1 MSGPAAIVIRLT
13 RPVRAELDAIVRA
26 GTSAQRDVMRA
37 RVVLLAA
44 GDLSNADIARRV
56 GVTEK
61 TVRKWRARF
70 AAGPRSAS
78 LDDER
83 RSGRPP
89 TVQPFVRFELM
100 KLACS
105 RPPGSKAAFRDT
117 WTLASLRAATR
128 KATGVVVSLTEI
140 RRSLAAASI
149 KPHKMRLWLH
159 SPDPDF
165 RPKVRR
171 ICALYLQ
178 PPAGATVV
186 CVDEKTGMQAL
197 QRKHPTRWPSRG
209 RAGRREFEYIRRGTR
224 TLIAAFN
231 PHDGQVFGRVT
242 RRRRL
247 TDLVAF
253 MEDLARRY
261 PTGRV
266 YVVWDNLNIHCG
278 KAWRAF
284 NARHGGRFRFVHTP
298 LHASWV
304 NQVEIWFS
312 ILQRRVLRYGSFV
325 DAPHLSRAVA
335 GFSSIRSWGS
345 WRRITAVCSAPV
357 PSAAP
362 ASVDLR

>member
-1 MSGPAAIVIRLT
+1 VLT
-13 RPVRAELDAIVRA
+13 RILRAELTAIVRA
-26 GTSAQRDVMRA
+26 GTSAHRDVTRA
-37 RVVLLAA
+37 RIILLAA
-44 GDLSNADIARRV
+44 DGWPSGAIARRV

-70 AAGPRSAS
+70 AANPTSAT
-78 LDDER
+78 LDDQP

-105 RPPGSKAAFRDT
+105 RPSDSKAAFRDT
-117 WTLASLRAATR
+117 WTIRALQSATR
-128 KATGVVVSLTEI
+128 RATGVLVSMTEI
-140 RRSLAAASI
+140 RRSLATAAI
-149 KPHKMRLWLH
+149 RPHKMRLWLH
-159 SPDPDF
+159 SPDPNF

-171 ICALYLQ
+171 VCALYLR
-178 PPAGATVV
+178 PPPGATVV

-197 QRKHPTRWPSRG
+197 ERRHPTRWPTRG
-209 RAGRREFEYIRRGTR
+209 QPGRREFEYIRRGTR

-231 PHDGQVFGRVT
+231 PHDGQVFGRIT

-247 TDLVAF
+247 ADLLAF
-253 MEDLARRY
+253 MEALADQY

-278 KAWRAF
+278 RVWRAF
-284 NARHGGRFRFVHTP
+284 NARHGGRFRFVYTP

-312 ILQRRVLRYGSFV
+312 ILQRRVLRHGSF
-325 DAPHLSRAVA
+325 ASASRLAWAVA
-335 GFSSIRSWGS
+335 GFIRRWNRFEAHPFCWTFSGTRWTVEAQA
-345 WRRITAVCSAPV
+345 R
-357 PSAAP
+357 AA
-362 ASVDLR
+362 